1 MDCVPTGSKALDD
14 FLNGGYEK
22 GILTTLYGPAGSG
35 KSTLCLMALVHADKD
50 KRVIFIDSEGGFSVE
65 RIKQLSPDFRE
76 VLDRVLI
83 LNPVNFDEQKRVFE
97 KLTKLVTDKVC
108 LIILD
113 SVAMLYRLEIGKTKN
128 VHEANKDLGVQIAFL
143 TEIARKRHIP
153 ILVTNQVYS
162 DFEDKDKTFMVGGDI
177 LRYGSKCLLELQTV
191 EDKPGMRRLMVRKHR
206 SIEEGKLFEF
216 KIVHE
221 GIEETK

>member
-1 MDCVPTGSKALDD
+1 MECTSTGAKAFDD

-22 GILTTLYGPAGSG
+22 GILTTIYGPAGSG
-35 KSTLCLMALVHADKD
+35 KSTLCLLALVHMDKD
-50 KRVIFIDSEGGFSVE
+50 KRMIFIDSEGGFSVE
-65 RIKQLSPDFRE
+65 RIKQLAPDFRE

-97 KLTKLVTDKVC
+97 RLTKLVTDKVG

-153 ILVTNQVYS
+153 ILVTNQIYS
-162 DFEDKDKTFMVGGDI
+162 DFEDREKTSMVGGDI
-177 LRYGSKCLLELQTV
+177 LRYGSKCLLEIQTV
-191 EDKPGMRRLMVRKHR
+191 DDKPGMRRVIVRKHR
-206 SIEEGKLFEF
+206 SIEEGKTFEF
-216 KIVHE
+216 KIMND
-221 GIEETK
+221 GIEEVK